1 MKKTF
6 WRTLLPLLLLSVGF
20 TLLMS
25 SCEPVDDGWGYN
37 PPPGWGSNY
46 FFDSRLEGSWEL
58 VQANS
63 QPVDSYDTNYMEFYG
78 RGHGGYFYYS
88 RNRLISEDMAYFCQR
103 SGSTTTNY
111 QINIQYEDG
120 SESTMAYWF
129 TDNGDSLWL
138 QWMTTG
144 GRTQTYI
151 YARVN
156 SIP

>member
-1 MKKTF
+1 
-6 WRTLLPLLLLSVGF
+6 
-20 TLLMS
+20 
-25 SCEPVDDGWGYN
+25 
-37 PPPGWGSNY
+37 
-46 FFDSRLEGSWEL
+46 
-58 VQANS
+58 
-63 QPVDSYDTNYMEFYG
+63 
-78 RGHGGYFYYS
+78 
-88 RNRLISEDMAYFCQR
+88 MAYFCQK

-156 SIP
+156 SVP